1 MLHFYKLTTKDQK
14 IKETVPFTFASK
26 RINYLKYL
34 CINLLKEVKDLY
46 SKYYMTLMKEIKDDI
61 NRWNDTSCFLENQY
75 HENDYTT
82 KGNLLLNYKW
92 NFLKI

>member
-1 MLHFYKLTTKDQK
+1 MLHFYKLTTKVQK

-61 NRWNDTSCFLENQY
+61 NRWNDTSCFWIWRINIMKMTILPKEIY
-75 HENDYTT
+75 C
-82 KGNLLLNYKW
+82 
-92 NFLKI
+92 